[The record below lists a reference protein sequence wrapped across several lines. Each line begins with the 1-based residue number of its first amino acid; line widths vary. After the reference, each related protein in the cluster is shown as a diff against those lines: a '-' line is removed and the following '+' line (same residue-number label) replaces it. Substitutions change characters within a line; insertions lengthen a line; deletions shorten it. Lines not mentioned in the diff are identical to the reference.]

1 MQLKNKFYKVFND
14 IISKDDQKKF
24 VEELYNVE
32 FPWYLQK
39 TTTDIT
45 ETNTAIKD
53 DKSCDTLGLVHVI
66 YDEEKGIN
74 SHLYQP
80 ALNTLNNFL
89 SENHIILEK
98 LLRIKT
104 NLVFKRV
111 DNSEKYHTPHIDN
124 EQNHYTL
131 LYYVNNSD
139 GPTYLF
145 DNKYDGTKQNLNLI
159 EKVNPE
165 QGRAILLD
173 GHYYHASSNPI
184 INDYRLVINFNFKTK
199 DKIDF
204 SIL

>member
-1 MQLKNKFYKVFND
+1 MKLKNKFFKVFND

-39 TTTDIT
+39 TTTSVT
-45 ETNTAIKD
+45 ETNTAIRD
-53 DKSCDTLGLVHVI
+53 NLCCDTIGLVHVI
-66 YDEEKGIN
+66 FDEEKGIN
-74 SHLYQP
+74 SPIYEP
-80 ALNTLNNFL
+80 VFNTLNSFL
-89 SENHIILEK
+89 NNNNIELDK

-111 DNSEKYHTPHIDN
+111 ENSEKYHTPHVDN

-131 LYYVNNSD
+131 LYYVNDSD

-145 DNKYDGTKQNLNLI
+145 DNKYDGTKQKLNLV
-159 EKVNPE
+159 ERVQPK
-165 QGRAILLD
+165 QGRAILFD

-184 INDYRLVINFNFKTK
+184 KTDYRLVINYNFKTK
-199 DKIDF
+199 NKIDF
-204 SIL
+204 SI

>member
-1 MQLKNKFYKVFND
+1 MQLKNKFYKVFNN

-39 TTTDIT
+39 TTTAIT
-45 ETNTAIKD
+45 KTNTAIKD

-89 SENHIILEK
+89 SENHIVLEK

-104 NLVFKRV
+104 N
-111 DNSEKYHTPHIDN
+111 
-124 EQNHYTL
+124 
-131 LYYVNNSD
+131 
-139 GPTYLF
+139 
-145 DNKYDGTKQNLNLI
+145 
-159 EKVNPE
+159 
-165 QGRAILLD
+165 
-173 GHYYHASSNPI
+173 
-184 INDYRLVINFNFKTK
+184 
-199 DKIDF
+199 
-204 SIL
+204 

>member
-111 DNSEKYHTPHIDN
+111 DNSEKYHTPHVDN

-184 INDYRLVINFNFKTK
+184 INDYRLVINFNFKRR
-199 DKIDF
+199 I
-204 SIL
+204 

>member
-111 DNSEKYHTPHIDN
+111 DNSEKYHTPHVDN

>member
-24 VEELYNVE
+24 VKELYNVE

-39 TTTDIT
+39 TTTAIT

-66 YDEEKGIN
+66 YDEKKGIN
-74 SHLYQP
+74 SQIYQP

-89 SENHIILEK
+89 SKNNIILEK

-111 DNSEKYHTPHIDN
+111 DNSEKYHTPHVDN

-131 LYYVNNSD
+131 LYYVNDSD

-145 DNKYDGTKQNLNLI
+145 NNKYNGTKQNLNLI

-173 GHYYHASSNPI
+173 GHYYHASSNPA

>member
-24 VEELYNVE
+24 VDELYNVE

-39 TTTDIT
+39 TTTVIT

-74 SHLYQP
+74 SQLYQP

-89 SENHIILEK
+89 SKNQIVLEK

-111 DNSEKYHTPHIDN
+111 DNSEKYHTPHVDN

-159 EKVNPE
+159 EKVNPK